1 MQVDK
6 GALGKPEA
14 PATPV
19 AQQGLRKAL
28 RGIAVVVVRQTTRN
42 ETMVE
47 KLHLVLLKL
56 LAHIDLISPERMGKR
71 HHVSN
76 RAASMRLGERDLAG
90 KREVFL
96 RADSARFSISIYGQ
110 EPFSRTS
117 FMVARPAAQSFKSSF
132 PASMQTSNRQSKK
145 L

>member
-1 MQVDK
+1 MLSGNRKHPLRQSRSKVF
-6 GALGKPEA
+6 
-14 PATPV
+14 
-19 AQQGLRKAL
+19 RKAL
-28 RGIAVVVVRQTTRN
+28 RGISVAVVRQTTRN